1 MYSYLNASPVRGLS
15 DCRRGKEVMKISAR
29 SILQLA
35 LAIFL
40 SVSAGLAQQI
50 TGSITGTVADP
61 SGAAVA
67 GAAVKITHKGT
78 GAGHAPTNNN
88 TSDFLLL
95 LLPPGELA
103 LVAPARRVETLLPDR

>member
-29 SILQLA
+29 SILQLV

-61 SGAAVA
+61 SGASVA
-67 GAAVKITHKGT
+67 GAAVNPHNTRTAAFQASTTHT
-78 GAGHAPTNNN
+78 AGDVA
-88 TSDFLLL
+88 SLV
-95 LLPPGELA
+95 LPSREYVLA
-103 LVAPARRVETLLPDR
+103 DA

>member
-67 GAAVKITHKGT
+67 GAAERITKLEN
-78 GAGHAPTNNN
+78 GAVQPPNNPN
-88 TSDFLLL
+88 NGRICSQI
-95 LLPPGELA
+95 LPSPNYYHSSPL
-103 LVAPARRVETLLPDR
+103 

>member
-67 GAAVKITHKGT
+67 GAAGKTHTPGKGADPRLHSKHT
-78 GAGHAPTNNN
+78 RAFWFPALAP
-88 TSDFLLL
+88 
-95 LLPPGELA
+95 GG
-103 LVAPARRVETLLPDR
+103 